1 MKHFL
6 ILGLF
11 CLSSTLFAQN
21 TLTLGNKKPP
31 KANLQEMAWLTG
43 YWQGEAF
50 GGISEEIWAPPA
62 GDSMMGSYRS
72 VKDGKVEFYEICQ
85 IRQEGETLMM
95 RIKHFHGDLKG
106 WEEKDETVEF
116 PLVKIDK
123 EAAYFEGWTIKKLSE
138 NEIVMYVNVGSEDQ
152 KQEIEFKYKRKSL

>member
-6 ILGLF
+6 ILGLLF
-11 CLSSTLFAQN
+11 LTCSLFAQQ
-21 TLTLGNKKPP
+21 TLTLGDKESA
-31 KANLQEMAWLTG
+31 KAQLNQMAWLTG

-50 GGISEEIWAPPA
+50 EGVSEEIWAPPA

-106 WEEKDETVEF
+106 WEGKTTQLNF
-116 PLVKIDK
+116 H
-123 EAAYFEGWTIKKLSE
+123 
-138 NEIVMYVNVGSEDQ
+138 
-152 KQEIEFKYKRKSL
+152 